1 MKKTIIVACLAGM
14 MSVAGTAM
22 ADGAAT
28 YNKACNAC
36 HGTGAAG
43 APKFGDKAAWKDRLA
58 KGTDTLYTHAIKG
71 FKGKAGFMPAKGGW
85 ANLSDDEVKAAVDH
99 MVGAAK

>member
-1 MKKTIIVACLAGM
+1 MKKMLVAASAAALM
-14 MSVAGTAM
+14 TVAGAAM

-43 APKFGDKAAWKDRLA
+43 APKLGDKAAWAARIA
-58 KGTDTLYTHAIKG
+58 QGNDTQYGHAIKG
-71 FKGKAGFMPAKGGW
+71 FKGKTGFMPAKGGW
-85 ANLSDDEVKAAVDH
+85 ANLSDADVKAAVDH
-99 MVGAAK
+99 MVGASK